1 MRLAVLIKF
10 RLPPLIW
17 LKSVSSLFLCTTGF
31 QKIAFSLCIKRGRV
45 RDRVAHIPGTRFPGN
60 GSREQRFPGNPGN
73 SREVGIIEINLSISY
88 KDTKKIYDYTVCSKT
103 ALYASDLY
111 LNYTLK
117 VNFTKWIQWI
127 LYFIKAIFNIILE
140 DSIIN

>member
-1 MRLAVLIKF
+1 MEIKLKILF
-10 RLPPLIW
+10 EYCNFDW
-17 LKSVSSLFLCTTGF
+17 LSTVCDCSCAFDMDLSKLLQFLDSGA
-31 QKIAFSLCIKRGRV
+31 I
-45 RDRVAHIPGTRFPGN
+45 RVAHIPGTRFPGN
-60 GSREQRFPGNPGN
+60 GSREQRFPGNPRN
-73 SREVGIIEINLSISY
+73 SREVAIIEINLRISY
-88 KDTKKIYDYTVCSKT
+88 EDTKKIYDYTVCSKT

>member
-1 MRLAVLIKF
+1 M
-10 RLPPLIW
+10 
-17 LKSVSSLFLCTTGF
+17 T
-31 QKIAFSLCIKRGRV
+31 
-45 RDRVAHIPGTRFPGN
+45 RVAHIPGTRFPGN
-60 GSREQRFPGNPGN
+60 GSRAQRFPGNPGN
-73 SREVGIIEINLSISY
+73 SREVGIIEINLRISY

>member
-1 MRLAVLIKF
+1 MA
-10 RLPPLIW
+10 
-17 LKSVSSLFLCTTGF
+17 LFQFEIT
-31 QKIAFSLCIKRGRV
+31 IAFFITFMLSGFPIFAIDTLRAPKR
-45 RDRVAHIPGTRFPGN
+45 
-60 GSREQRFPGNPGN
+60 
-73 SREVGIIEINLSISY
+73 
-88 KDTKKIYDYTVCSKT
+88 KKIYDYTVCSKT

-117 VNFTKWIQWI
+117 VDFTKWIQWI